1 MVYPG
6 LQAQDLGFHPPLS
19 HRPFLQGVSLQ
30 VEPGQVQWVVGA
42 TGSGKTLA
50 LKLLSGLLAPTTGCL
65 SFQGRSIEDWDLPS
79 WRRSI
84 VYLASQ
90 PQLLGLS
97 VAENLAYPLQLQK
110 LETTTQI
117 DRQAEILE
125 LLQLSPQIL
134 SATAPLLSR
143 FQHQQVALARALMLH
158 PALILLDNPFAG
170 WPAAEV
176 QPLWSALQTWVQAQ
190 RLGVIWAMDELP
202 SCLQGDPSLATAY
215 LLHHSHWT
223 TPAALGLT
231 PDDLSPWL
239 QAEQAAIAA
248 EWGEWEGDR
257 M

>member
-134 SATAPLLSR
+134 SATLLCSLGSSTSR
-143 FQHQQVALARALMLH
+143 
-158 PALILLDNPFAG
+158 
-170 WPAAEV
+170 
-176 QPLWSALQTWVQAQ
+176 
-190 RLGVIWAMDELP
+190 LP
-202 SCLQGDPSLATAY
+202 SPAPSCSTL
-215 LLHHSHWT
+215 
-223 TPAALGLT
+223 P
-231 PDDLSPWL
+231 
-239 QAEQAAIAA
+239 
-248 EWGEWEGDR
+248 
-257 M
+257 